1 LTRAAAPSAH
11 VGADIVDHLATGA
24 AMKFSRN
31 KEGDV
36 LVIELRG
43 RMSVG
48 DGDAEARDQIRS
60 ALADGERK
68 ILLDMKGV
76 PVLDSSGVG
85 ELMAAFASASRRG
98 GTIKLLGLSPR
109 VGEVLKTTRLVG
121 VFDIY
126 DDRIEAIESF
136 S

>member
-1 LTRAAAPSAH
+1 MR
-11 VGADIVDHLATGA
+11 
-24 AMKFSRN
+24 FSRN

-48 DGDAEARDQIRS
+48 DGDAEAGEEIRS
-60 ALADGERK
+60 AVAAGEKK
-68 ILLDMKGV
+68 ILLDMKAV

-85 ELMAAFASASRRG
+85 ELMAAYASVSRRG
-98 GTIKLLGLSPR
+98 GTLKLLGLSPR

-121 VFDIY
+121 IFDIY

>member
-1 LTRAAAPSAH
+1 MR
-11 VGADIVDHLATGA
+11 
-24 AMKFSRN
+24 FSRN

-48 DGDAEARDQIRS
+48 DGDAEAGQEIRS
-60 ALADGERK
+60 AVAAGEKK

-85 ELMAAFASASRRG
+85 ELMAAYASVSRRG
-98 GTIKLLGLSPR
+98 GMIKLLGLSPR

-121 VFDIY
+121 IFDIY
-126 DDRIEAIESF
+126 DDRIEALESF

>member
-1 LTRAAAPSAH
+1 MR
-11 VGADIVDHLATGA
+11 
-24 AMKFSRN
+24 FSRN

-48 DGDAEARDQIRS
+48 DGDAEAGQEIRS
-60 ALADGERK
+60 AAAAGEKK

-85 ELMAAFASASRRG
+85 ELMAAYTSVSRRG

-121 VFDIY
+121 IFDIY
-126 DDRIEAIESF
+126 DDRIEALESF

>member
-1 LTRAAAPSAH
+1 MR
-11 VGADIVDHLATGA
+11 
-24 AMKFSRN
+24 FSRN

-48 DGDAEARDQIRS
+48 EGDAEAGEEIRS
-60 ALADGERK
+60 AAAAGERK

-85 ELMAAFASASRRG
+85 ELMAAYASVSRRG

-121 VFDIY
+121 IFDIY
-126 DDRIEAIESF
+126 DDRIEALESF

>member
-1 LTRAAAPSAH
+1 MR
-11 VGADIVDHLATGA
+11 
-24 AMKFSRN
+24 FSRD
-31 KEGDV
+31 KQGDV
-36 LVIELRG
+36 LVIVLRG
-43 RMSVG
+43 RLSLG
-48 DGDAEARDQIRS
+48 EGDAEVGEEIRS
-60 ALADGERK
+60 AVAAGEKK

-85 ELMAAFASASRRG
+85 ELLAAFTSATRRG

-121 VFDIY
+121 IFDIF

-136 S
+136 T

>member
-1 LTRAAAPSAH
+1 MR
-11 VGADIVDHLATGA
+11 
-24 AMKFSRN
+24 FSQS

-36 LVIELRG
+36 LVIALRG

-48 DGDAEARDQIRS
+48 DGDAEAGDPVGGRRRREKDPARHERRAGARLVGS
-60 ALADGERK
+60 GGADGGLHQRRR
-68 ILLDMKGV
+68 
-76 PVLDSSGVG
+76 
-85 ELMAAFASASRRG
+85 SRHG

-109 VGEVLKTTRLVG
+109 VGEVLKITRLVG
-121 VFDIY
+121 IFDIY

>member
-1 LTRAAAPSAH
+1 MR
-11 VGADIVDHLATGA
+11 
-24 AMKFSRN
+24 FSRT
-31 KEGDV
+31 KEGEV
-36 LVIELRG
+36 LVIALRG
-43 RMSVG
+43 RMSLG
-48 DGDAEARDQIRS
+48 EGDAEAGQEIRS
-60 ALADGERK
+60 ALAAGEKK

-85 ELMAAFASASRRG
+85 ELMAAYTSVSRHG

-109 VGEVLKTTRLVG
+109 VGEVLKITRLVG
-121 VFDIY
+121 IFDIY

>member
-1 LTRAAAPSAH
+1 MRISGT
-11 VGADIVDHLATGA
+11 
-24 AMKFSRN
+24 

-36 LVIELRG
+36 LVIALRG

-48 DGDAEARDQIRS
+48 EGDAVAGEHIRS
-60 ALADGERK
+60 AVAAGERK

-85 ELMAAFASASRRG
+85 ELMAAYASASRSG
-98 GTIKLLGLSPR
+98 GVIKLLSLSPR
-109 VGEVLKTTRLVG
+109 VGEVLKSTRLVG
-121 VFDIY
+121 IFDIFE
-126 DDRIEAIESF
+126 DRIEAIESF

>member
-1 LTRAAAPSAH
+1 MR
-11 VGADIVDHLATGA
+11 
-24 AMKFSRN
+24 FSRT

-36 LVIELRG
+36 LVIMLRG

-48 DGDAEARDQIRS
+48 DGDAEASEEIRS
-60 ALADGERK
+60 AVAAGEKK

-85 ELMAAFASASRRG
+85 ELMAAHASARRRG
-98 GTIKLLGLSPR
+98 GVIKLLGLSPR
-109 VGEVLKTTRLVG
+109 VGDVLKSTRLAG
-121 VFDIY
+121 IFDIY
-126 DDRIEAIESF
+126 DDRVEAIESF

>member
-1 LTRAAAPSAH
+1 MR
-11 VGADIVDHLATGA
+11 
-24 AMKFSRN
+24 FSRN

-48 DGDAEARDQIRS
+48 DGDAEAGEEIRS
-60 ALADGERK
+60 AAAAGEKK

-85 ELMAAFASASRRG
+85 ELMAAYASVSRRG

-121 VFDIY
+121 IFDIF
-126 DDRIEAIESF
+126 DDRIEALESF

>member
-1 LTRAAAPSAH
+1 
-11 VGADIVDHLATGA
+11 
-24 AMKFSRN
+24 MKFSRN

-48 DGDAEARDQIRS
+48 EGDAEAGEEIRS
-60 ALADGERK
+60 AAAAGERK

-85 ELMAAFASASRRG
+85 ELMAAYASVSRRG

-109 VGEVLKTTRLVG
+109 VGEVLKSTRLVG
-121 VFDIY
+121 IFDIY
-126 DDRIEAIESF
+126 DDRIEALESF

>member
-1 LTRAAAPSAH
+1 MR
-11 VGADIVDHLATGA
+11 
-24 AMKFSRN
+24 FSQS

-36 LVIELRG
+36 LVIVLRG

-48 DGDAEARDQIRS
+48 EGDAEAGEEIRQ
-60 ALADGERK
+60 AVAAGETK

-85 ELMAAFASASRRG
+85 ELVAAYASASRRG
-98 GTIKLLGLSPR
+98 GVIKLLGLSPR
-109 VGEVLKTTRLVG
+109 VGDVLKTTRLVG
-121 VFDIY
+121 IFDIY
-126 DDRIEAIESF
+126 DDRIEALESF

>member
-1 LTRAAAPSAH
+1 MRCEQ
-11 VGADIVDHLATGA
+11 
-24 AMKFSRN
+24 SR
-31 KEGDV
+31 EGDV
-36 LVIELRG
+36 LVIVLRG

-48 DGDAEARDQIRS
+48 DGDAVVGEQIRS
-60 ALADGERK
+60 AVAAGERK

-85 ELMAAFASASRRG
+85 ELIAAYASASRRG
-98 GTIKLLGLSPR
+98 GIIKLLGLAPR

-121 VFDIY
+121 IFDIY

-136 S
+136 A